1 MAATGTSVLQ
11 EVQAVATAVAEGAG
25 AAVVGIGRGWGLG
38 SGVVIGEGLVL
49 TNAHNVQSEA
59 PDVTFADGRTAS
71 GHLAGVDVDGDLAV
85 IQVDTAGTAPVAW
98 EPERGTPT
106 VGTVVFGLANPGG
119 RGLRVT
125 LGLVSAVGRA
135 FRGPRGRRVTGT
147 IEHTAPLVRGS
158 SGGPIVDLDG
168 RLLGLNTNR
177 LGEGFYAALPADA
190 ELKQRVDAL
199 ARGESP
205 RRRRL
210 GIGLVPVR
218 AARHLRRS
226 VGLPDRDGVLV
237 REVDP
242 NGPAGHA
249 GVRQGDLI
257 VEASGRPVARID
269 DLYTALDELGDDQ
282 TLALGI
288 LRGAEELS
296 LRVTFGG
303 AREEGSV

>member
-1 MAATGTSVLQ
+1 MAATGLLQ
-11 EVQAVATAVAEGAG
+11 EVEAAATRVAAEAG

-38 SGVVIGEGLVL
+38 SGVVVGEGLVL
-49 TNAHNVQSEA
+49 TNAHNVQGEEVG
-59 PDVTFADGRTAS
+59 VTFSDGRTAA
-71 GHLAGVDVDGDLAV
+71 GHLAGADMDGDLAV
-85 IQVDTAGTAPVAW
+85 INVDTAGAAPIAWSPDEVA
-98 EPERGTPT
+98 PTP
-106 VGTVVFGLANPGG
+106 GSVVFGLANPGG

-147 IEHTAPLVRGS
+147 VEHTAPLVRGS

-177 LGEGFYAALPADA
+177 LGEGFYAAIPADA
-190 ELKQRVDAL
+190 DLKTRVDAL

-205 RRRRL
+205 RRRYL
-210 GIGLVPVR
+210 GIGLVPGR

-242 NGPAGHA
+242 NGPAGQA
-249 GVRQGDLI
+249 GIRQGDLI
-257 VEASGRPVARID
+257 VEAAGRPVTRLD
-269 DLYTALDELGDDQ
+269 DLYAALDGLGDDES
-282 TLALGI
+282 LALGI
-288 LRGAEELS
+288 VRGTEELS
-296 LRVTFGG
+296 LSVTFGG
-303 AREEGSV
+303 TREEGSV

>member
-1 MAATGTSVLQ
+1 MGVLEDVQAAAT
-11 EVQAVATAVAEGAG
+11 AIAEGAG

-38 SGVVIGEGLVL
+38 SGVVVGDGLVL
-49 TNAHNVQSEA
+49 TNAHNVQGDE

-85 IQVDTAGTAPVAW
+85 IRVDTAGAAAIQWT
-98 EPERGTPT
+98 PEAVTPT

-147 IEHTAPLVRGS
+147 VEHTAPLVRGS

-168 RLLGLNTNR
+168 RLVGLNTNR
-177 LGEGFYAALPADA
+177 LGEGFYAAIPADGD
-190 ELKQRVDAL
+190 LKSRVDAL
-199 ARGESP
+199 SRGEAP
-205 RRRRL
+205 RRRHL
-210 GIGLVPVR
+210 GIGLVPGR

-226 VGLPDRDGVLV
+226 VGLPERDGVLV

-242 NGPAGHA
+242 DGPAGQA

-257 VEASGRPVARID
+257 VEAAGRPVTRID
-269 DLYTALDELGDDQ
+269 DLYSALDGLGDDES
-282 TLALGI
+282 LALGI
-288 LRGAEELS
+288 VRGTEELS
-296 LRVTFGG
+296 LNVTFGG
-303 AREEGSV
+303 TREEGS

>member
-1 MAATGTSVLQ
+1 MGILK
-11 EVQAVATAVAEGAG
+11 EVEGAATAVAQGAG

-38 SGVVIGEGLVL
+38 SGVVVGDGVVL
-49 TNAHNVQSEA
+49 TNAHNVQSDE

-85 IQVDTAGTAPVAW
+85 IRVDTGGATPIQWAPDAVA
-98 EPERGTPT
+98 PA
-106 VGTVVFGLANPGG
+106 VGTVVFALANPGG

-125 LGLVSAVGRA
+125 LGLVSAVGRG

-158 SGGPIVDLDG
+158 SGGPVVDLDG
-168 RLLGLNTNR
+168 RLVGLNTNR
-177 LGEGFYAALPADA
+177 LGEGFYAAIPADGD
-190 ELKQRVDAL
+190 LKSRVDAL
-199 ARGESP
+199 SRGESP
-205 RRRRL
+205 HRRHL
-210 GIGLVPVR
+210 GIGLVPGR

-242 NGPAGHA
+242 DGPAGRA

-257 VEASGRPVARID
+257 VEASGRPVARVD
-269 DLYTALDELGDDQ
+269 DLYTALDGLGDDES
-282 TLALGI
+282 LVLGVV
-288 LRGAEELS
+288 RGADEVS
-296 LRVTFGG
+296 ISVTFGAG
-303 AREEGSV
+303 ASREEGSA